1 MKGKSMGVIIA
12 VGVLSIIAIILL
24 IVYVS
29 GGGSL
34 KTEDVINSEKEEL
47 AKPSIV
53 LDYEP
58 KTNTSGKVIIY
69 VETSMPDGS
78 GIESIILPNAQEVIS
93 TETKYEV
100 TKNGEFEFTVKA
112 ENGEIS
118 SQKIEINNIL
128 DSSSDEPYIP
138 EGFEHVEGT
147 EVDTGFVIKDEYG
160 NEFVWVP
167 VETGKLT
174 RNTEGSTQYVEY
186 TEEITA
192 FSISAARYYG
202 FYISRYEASAA
213 ESDDSISCK
222 KGLIPM
228 TNVTYLSAYEKAR
241 NMSKT
246 YKYTDVTTSLTNS
259 YAWDTT
265 LKWINNSITN
275 YSTNIS
281 YGNYSGRIVTTGST
295 ESDNANNIY
304 DMSGNLR
311 EWTTE
316 VYYPEVLDGTLIE
329 QNKVYRVI
337 RGGGANM
344 GKNAS
349 SHIGHPENMSDTY
362 WGFRVI
368 LYKN

>member
-1 MKGKSMGVIIA
+1 MKGKSLGVVIA
-12 VGVLSIIAIILL
+12 VGVICLIAILLL
-24 IVYVS
+24 IIYVS
-29 GGGSL
+29 KGGSL
-34 KTEDVINSEKEEL
+34 KTEDVINSEKKDL
-47 AKPSIV
+47 VKPSIV
-53 LDYEP
+53 LNYEP
-58 KTNTSGKVIIY
+58 KTNTSGNVIIY
-69 VETSMPDGS
+69 IEACMPDGS
-78 GIESIILPNAQEVIS
+78 EIESIILPNNQEVIS

-100 TKNGEFEFTVKA
+100 TKNGEFEFIVKA
-112 ENGEIS
+112 KNGEVS

-138 EGFEHVEGT
+138 DGFEHVEGT
-147 EVDTGFVIKDEYG
+147 EVDSGFVIQDNVG

-186 TEEITA
+186 TEEVTS
-192 FSISAARYYG
+192 FSNSVARYYG
-202 FYISRYEASAA
+202 FYISRYEAS
-213 ESDDSISCK
+213 ESESNESISCK

-241 NMSKT
+241 NMSKV
-246 YKYTDVTTSLTNS
+246 YKYDGVTTALTNS

-265 LKWINNSITN
+265 LKWINSNITN

-304 DMSGNLR
+304 DLSGNLR

-316 VYYPEVLDGTLIE
+316 VYYPDVLDGSLTE

-344 GKNAS
+344 EKNAN

-368 LYKN
+368 LFKN